1 MPKQTK
7 TPSEEQTTTTTATTL
22 DEKLQ
27 EKRGQ
32 LTLAQITQT
41 NAYSE
46 FTKVMKAKSIVDAK
60 DTETVAKLDR
70 LMFEHF
76 ITYQN
81 ALEQAQKLQ
90 VELSG
95 LESKH
100 YLEEL
105 LS

>member
-1 MPKQTK
+1 MT
-7 TPSEEQTTTTTATTL
+7 EENITTTTTTDEQTQISPI

-46 FTKVMKAKSIVDAK
+46 FTKVMKAKSIVDEK

-90 VELSG
+90 VEVSG
-95 LESKH
+95 LESKR

-105 LS
+105 LT